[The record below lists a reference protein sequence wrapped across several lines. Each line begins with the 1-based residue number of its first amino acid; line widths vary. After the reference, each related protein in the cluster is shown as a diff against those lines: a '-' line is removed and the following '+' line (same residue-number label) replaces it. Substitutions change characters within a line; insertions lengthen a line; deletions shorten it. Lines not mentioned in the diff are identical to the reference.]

1 MDNERFTPFV
11 LLIERISKNI
21 KRIADK
27 EMEPY
32 GLRSSHVMC
41 MMQLAKT
48 QNGLSSSALAE
59 ACGVD
64 KAFISRVTNE
74 LLEKGYI
81 EKESDEKR
89 KYKTNFILTSSGKEI
104 NQKMN
109 EIVANYVFLV
119 NRNVPKKDIETFY
132 QILNEFDLE
141 ITKIVQEQNIPIIE
155 IRGEKYVRKEI

>member
-27 EMEPY
+27 EMEQY

-41 MMQLAKT
+41 MLQLAKT
-48 QNGLSSSALAE
+48 ENGLSSSALAE

-64 KAFISRVTNE
+64 KGFISRVTNE

-81 EKESDEKR
+81 VKEDDPK
-89 KYKTNFILTSSGKEI
+89 KVYKTHFNLTKSGMEI
-104 NQKMN
+104 NEKMT
-109 EIVANYVFLV
+109 EIVSNYVSLV
-119 NRNVPKKDIETFY
+119 NHNVSKKELESFY
-132 QILNEFDLE
+132 MVLNEFDLE
-141 ITKIVQEQNIPIIE
+141 ISNIVNE
-155 IRGEKYVRKEI
+155 

>member
-32 GLRSSHVMC
+32 GLRSAHVMC
-41 MMQLAKT
+41 ILQLSKSE
-48 QNGLSSSALAE
+48 NGLSSSSLAD

-64 KAFISRVTNE
+64 KAFVSRITSE
-74 LLEKGYI
+74 LLAKEYI
-81 EKESDEKR
+81 IKEDAPNK
-89 KYKTNFILTSSGKEI
+89 KYKTSFFLTEKGKEI

-109 EIVANYVFLV
+109 EIIAKHVESVDKQISMKELQ
-119 NRNVPKKDIETFY
+119 KFY
-132 QILNEFDLE
+132 EVLAELDKGISLIAD
-141 ITKIVQEQNIPIIE
+141 K
-155 IRGEKYVRKEI
+155 